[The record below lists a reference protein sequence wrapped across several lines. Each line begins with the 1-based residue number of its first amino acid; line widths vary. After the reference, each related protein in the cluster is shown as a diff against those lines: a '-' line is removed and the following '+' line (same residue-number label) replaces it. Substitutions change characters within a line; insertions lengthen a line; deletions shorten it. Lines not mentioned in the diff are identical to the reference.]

1 MLQKGETFMKQRK
14 SVGLFILVIVLLLAL
29 MMLYRGSY
37 YRTRD
42 KIAEA
47 EVKSNEVEVGYYIKD
62 ADGYVTVY
70 EADQKTVYEYTSIR
84 VSDLPDKVQEQ
95 LKSGMKVLS
104 PGQVYGF
111 LENYS
116 S

>member
-14 SVGLFILVIVLLLAL
+14 SVGWLMLVIILLLAL
-29 MMLYRGSY
+29 MMLYRVSY

-42 KIAEA
+42 KISET
-47 EVKSNEVEVGYYIKD
+47 EVKSTEVAAGYYIKD
-62 ADGYVTVY
+62 TDGYVTVY

-84 VSDLPDKVQEQ
+84 VSDLPDKIQEQ
-95 LKSGMKVLS
+95 LKNGMKVLS